1 MTLGVLEET
10 KETESSVL
18 TLLFDRK
25 VNPEFIEN
33 SPAPSPE
40 TNVLFKQFLSLP

>member
-10 KETESSVL
+10 KETESSAL
-18 TLLFDRK
+18 TLLVVGK
-25 VNPEFIEN
+25 ANPEFTEN

-40 TNVLFKQFLSLP
+40 TNVLF